1 MKTKD
6 IIDTSINELVV
17 RLKKENL
24 LIYKK
29 LTPFQKVEMLLYNY
43 DSFKDVIK
51 DKEEQIEEI
60 KAVGIRKKSGS
71 IIKYTGDIKTDVR
84 DDFSKAEEQ
93 ILAIENSIVITKNFI
108 KIADKALDKLKD
120 EQYFDI
126 LDMKYFQNMSHEQIA
141 NELNVDVSTVYRHK
155 NKLIGKLQVIL
166 FSDEVIEMIFL

>member
-6 IIDTSINELVV
+6 IINTSINELVV

-43 DSFKDVIK
+43 NSFKDVIK

-60 KAVGIRKKSGS
+60 KAVGIRKKSCS
-71 IIKYTGDIKTDVR
+71 VVKYTGDMIRDVR

-108 KIADKALDKLKD
+108 KIADKALEKLKD
-120 EQYFDI
+120 ERYFNI

-141 NELNVDVSTVYRHK
+141 NELNVDVTTVYRHK

-166 FSDEVIEMIFL
+166 FSDEIIEMIFL